1 MCIFREFKS
10 NEYKRKDMVMKKAS
24 VILLAGLL
32 ASSTALAGDPL
43 PVVSDLNIKLGAY
56 AAFESGFSNQG
67 KLKGSEKNISA
78 NKRGFAF
85 YNDTALFA
93 AISNTTDD
101 ITYGAKIILVPTT
114 KRKVNKDYNGSYVFL
129 EHEFG
134 RIEAG
139 SPIPAA
145 KNMMISDGSIPTK
158 YIKTGIDYLKQ
169 STKAV
174 PSFLTSEGS
183 FLGDQIIAS
192 MDSATYS
199 SEPPRTINYYT
210 PKFDL
215 TDSSK
220 IRLGISY
227 TPDSA
232 NTGVEKPSDKSD
244 GIKKYAVGEP
254 TIDRFEIDRSVKDA
268 ITSGIVLEQKLTE
281 EAELKLALTGEYGKS
296 AGKIKKFANKDDK
309 NPLEYKLS
317 DLKSYNIGG
326 ELKIGDFKYN
336 ACYSSFGNSLTTKE
350 LHKGNRK
357 SQYYN
362 AGIAYTYNKATTTS
376 LSYFAS
382 EQFKNKVNSV
392 KLAVSHILAPG
403 LKPYA
408 EIHAYTLKGKPE
420 FYPNLKA
427 RKVKGT
433 VALVGVKL
441 SL

>member
-1 MCIFREFKS
+1 
-10 NEYKRKDMVMKKAS
+10 MVIKKAS
-24 VILLAGLL
+24 VVLLAGLL

-326 ELKIGDFKYN
+326 ELKVGDFKYN

-362 AGIAYTYNKATTTS
+362 AGISYTYNKATTTS

>member
-1 MCIFREFKS
+1 
-10 NEYKRKDMVMKKAS
+10 MVIKKAS
-24 VILLAGLL
+24 VVLLAGLL

-101 ITYGAKIILVPTT
+101 ITYGAKIILVPTV

-139 SPIPAA
+139 SPIPVA
-145 KNMMISDGSIPTK
+145 KNMMVSDGSIPTK

-210 PKFDL
+210 PKFAL

-244 GIKKYAVGEP
+244 GIKKYTVGES

-296 AGKIKKFANKDDK
+296 AGKIKKFTNKDDK

-317 DLKSYNIGG
+317 DLKSYNIGA

-336 ACYSSFGNSLTTKE
+336 ACYSSFGKSLTTKE

-382 EQFKNKVNSV
+382 EQFENKVNSV
-392 KLAVSHILAPG
+392 KLAVSHITCTGA
-403 LKPYA
+403 K
-408 EIHAYTLKGKPE
+408 TLC
-420 FYPNLKA
+420 
-427 RKVKGT
+427 
-433 VALVGVKL
+433 
-441 SL
+441 

>member
-1 MCIFREFKS
+1 
-10 NEYKRKDMVMKKAS
+10 MVIKKYS
-24 VILLAGLL
+24 LGVLLTSLL
-32 ASSTALAGDPL
+32 ASSTAVAGDPV

-67 KLKGSEKNISA
+67 KLKASEKYISA
-78 NKRGFAF
+78 NKRSFAF
-85 YNDTALFA
+85 YNDSTLFA
-93 AISNTTDD
+93 AISNTKDD
-101 ITYGAKIILVPTT
+101 ITYGAKIILVPTV

-129 EHEFG
+129 ESNFG

-139 SPIPAA
+139 SPIPVA
-145 KNMMISDGSIPTK
+145 KNMMVSDGGIPTK
-158 YIKTGIDYLKQ
+158 YIKTNTEYLRQDK
-169 STKAV
+169 KA
-174 PSFLTSEGS
+174 PTSFLTSEGA
-183 FLGDQIIAS
+183 FLGDSILTS
-192 MDSATYS
+192 LDSATYS

-215 TDSSK
+215 AESGK
-220 IRLGISY
+220 LQLGISY

-254 TIDRFEIDRSVKDA
+254 AIDRFEIDRSVKDA
-268 ITSGIVLEQKLTE
+268 VTGGLVLTQKLTE
-281 EAELKLALTGEYGKS
+281 EAELKLALTSEYGKS
-296 AGKIKKFANKDDK
+296 VGKIKRFANKEDK
-309 NPLEYKLS
+309 NPVEYKLS
-317 DLKSYNIGG
+317 NLQTYNMGA
-326 ELKIGDFKYN
+326 ELKVGDFKYN
-336 ACYSSFGNSLTTKE
+336 ACYGSFGKSLTTKE
-350 LHKGNRK
+350 LQRGNRNAH
-357 SQYYN
+357 YYN
-362 AGIAYTYNKATTTS
+362 AGIAYTYEKVTTTS

-420 FYPNLKA
+420 FYLNLKA

-433 VALVGVKL
+433 VALLGVKL

>member
-1 MCIFREFKS
+1 
-10 NEYKRKDMVMKKAS
+10 MVIKKAS

-67 KLKGSEKNISA
+67 KLKGTEKNISA

-101 ITYGAKIILVPTT
+101 ITYGAKIILVPTV

-139 SPIPAA
+139 SPIPVA
-145 KNMMISDGSIPTK
+145 KNMMVSDGSIPTK
-158 YIKTGIDYLKQ
+158 YIKTSTEYLKQ
-169 STKAV
+169 NTKAT
-174 PSFLTSEGS
+174 PSFLTSEGA
-183 FLGDQIIAS
+183 FLGDSIIAS

-210 PKFDL
+210 PKFNL

-244 GIKKYAVGEP
+244 GIKKYAVGET

-268 ITSGIVLEQKLTE
+268 LTSGIVLEQKLTE

-317 DLKSYNIGG
+317 DLKSYNIGA

>member
-1 MCIFREFKS
+1 
-10 NEYKRKDMVMKKAS
+10 MVIKKAS
-24 VILLAGLL
+24 VILLASLL

-139 SPIPAA
+139 SPIPVA
-145 KNMMISDGSIPTK
+145 KNMMVSDGSIPTK

-244 GIKKYAVGEP
+244 GIKKYAVGEA

-268 ITSGIVLEQKLTE
+268 LTSGIVLEQKLTE

-296 AGKIKKFANKDDK
+296 AGKIKKVANKDEK

-317 DLKSYNIGG
+317 DLKSYNIGA

>member
-1 MCIFREFKS
+1 
-10 NEYKRKDMVMKKAS
+10 MVIKKAS
-24 VILLAGLL
+24 VILLASLL

-139 SPIPAA
+139 SPIPVA
-145 KNMMISDGSIPTK
+145 KNMMVSDGSIPTK

-244 GIKKYAVGEP
+244 GIKKYAVGEA

-309 NPLEYKLS
+309 NPLAYKLS
-317 DLKSYNIGG
+317 DLKSYNIGA

>member
-1 MCIFREFKS
+1 
-10 NEYKRKDMVMKKAS
+10 MVIKKAS
-24 VILLAGLL
+24 VILLASLL

-67 KLKGSEKNISA
+67 KLKASEKNISA

-101 ITYGAKIILVPTT
+101 VTYGAKIILVPTV

-139 SPIPAA
+139 SPIPVA
-145 KNMMISDGSIPTK
+145 KNMMVSDGSIPTK
-158 YIKTGIDYLKQ
+158 YIKTSTEYLKQ
-169 STKAV
+169 NTKAT
-174 PSFLTSEGS
+174 PSFLTSEGA

-232 NTGVEKPSDKSD
+232 NTGVEKPLDKSD
-244 GIKKYAVGEP
+244 GIKKYAVGEA

-268 ITSGIVLEQKLTE
+268 LTSGIVLEQKLTE

-317 DLKSYNIGG
+317 DLKSYNIGA

-336 ACYSSFGNSLTTKE
+336 ACYSSFGKSLTTKE

-357 SQYYN
+357 SQYHN

>member
-1 MCIFREFKS
+1 
-10 NEYKRKDMVMKKAS
+10 MVIKKAS

-67 KLKGSEKNISA
+67 KLKGTEKNISA

-93 AISNTTDD
+93 AISNTNDD
-101 ITYGAKIILVPTT
+101 ITYGAKIILVPTV

-139 SPIPAA
+139 SPIPVA
-145 KNMMISDGSIPTK
+145 KNMMVSDGSIPTK
-158 YIKTGIDYLKQ
+158 YIKTSTEYLKQ
-169 STKAV
+169 NTKAT
-174 PSFLTSEGS
+174 PSFLTSEGA

-244 GIKKYAVGEP
+244 GIKKYAVGEA

-268 ITSGIVLEQKLTE
+268 LTSGIVLEQKLTE

-317 DLKSYNIGG
+317 DLKSYNIGA

-336 ACYSSFGNSLTTKE
+336 ACYSSFGKSLTTKE

-362 AGIAYTYNKATTTS
+362 AGISYTYNKATTTS

-382 EQFKNKVNSV
+382 EQFKNRVNSV

>member
-1 MCIFREFKS
+1 
-10 NEYKRKDMVMKKAS
+10 MVIKKES

-67 KLKGSEKNISA
+67 KLKASEKNVSA

-101 ITYGAKIILVPTT
+101 ITYGAKIILVPTV

-139 SPIPAA
+139 SPIPVA
-145 KNMMISDGSIPTK
+145 KNMMVSDGSIPTK

-174 PSFLTSEGS
+174 PSFLTSEGA

-210 PKFDL
+210 PKFNL

-244 GIKKYAVGEP
+244 GIKKYAVGEA

-268 ITSGIVLEQKLTE
+268 VTGGIVLEQKLTE

-317 DLKSYNIGG
+317 DLKSYNIGA

-336 ACYSSFGNSLTTKE
+336 ACYSSFGKSLTTKE

>member
-1 MCIFREFKS
+1 
-10 NEYKRKDMVMKKAS
+10 
-24 VILLAGLL
+24 
-32 ASSTALAGDPL
+32 
-43 PVVSDLNIKLGAY
+43 VVSDLNIKLGAY

-244 GIKKYAVGEP
+244 GIKKYAVGET

-296 AGKIKKFANKDDK
+296 VGKIKKFANKDDK

-317 DLKSYNIGG
+317 DLKSYNIGA

>member
-1 MCIFREFKS
+1 
-10 NEYKRKDMVMKKAS
+10 MVIKKAS
-24 VILLAGLL
+24 VVLLAGLL

-101 ITYGAKIILVPTT
+101 ITYGAKIILVPTV
-114 KRKVNKDYNGSYVFL
+114 KRKVNQDYNGSYVFL

-145 KNMMISDGSIPTK
+145 KNMMISDGFIPTK

-232 NTGVEKPSDKSD
+232 NTGVERPSDKSD
-244 GIKKYAVGEP
+244 GIKKYAVGEA

-317 DLKSYNIGG
+317 DLKSYNIGA
-326 ELKIGDFKYN
+326 ELKVGDFKYN
-336 ACYSSFGNSLTTKE
+336 ACYGSFGNSLTTKE

>member
-1 MCIFREFKS
+1 
-10 NEYKRKDMVMKKAS
+10 MVIKKAS

-67 KLKGSEKNISA
+67 KLKGPEKNISA

-101 ITYGAKIILVPTT
+101 ITYGAKIILVPTV

-139 SPIPAA
+139 SPIPVA
-145 KNMMISDGSIPTK
+145 KNMMVSDGSIPTK

-244 GIKKYAVGEP
+244 GIKKYAVGEA

-268 ITSGIVLEQKLTE
+268 VTGGIVLEQKLTE

-309 NPLEYKLS
+309 NPLAYKLS
-317 DLKSYNIGG
+317 DLKSYNIGA

>member
-1 MCIFREFKS
+1 
-10 NEYKRKDMVMKKAS
+10 MVIKKAS
-24 VILLAGLL
+24 VVLLAGLL

-215 TDSSK
+215 TESSK

-317 DLKSYNIGG
+317 DLKSYNIGA
-326 ELKIGDFKYN
+326 ELKVGDFKYN

>member
-1 MCIFREFKS
+1 
-10 NEYKRKDMVMKKAS
+10 
-24 VILLAGLL
+24 
-32 ASSTALAGDPL
+32 
-43 PVVSDLNIKLGAY
+43 VVSDLNIKLGAY

-78 NKRGFAF
+78 NKRSFAF
-85 YNDTALFA
+85 YNDSALFA
-93 AISNTTDD
+93 AISNTKDD
-101 ITYGAKIILVPTT
+101 FTYGAKIILVPTT

-129 EHEFG
+129 ENNLG

-139 SPIPAA
+139 SPIPVA
-145 KNMMISDGSIPTK
+145 KNMMVSDGGIPTK
-158 YIKTGIDYLKQ
+158 YIKTNTEYLRQGK
-169 STKAV
+169 KA
-174 PSFLTSEGS
+174 PTSFLTSEGA
-183 FLGDQIIAS
+183 FLGDSILTSI
-192 MDSATYS
+192 DSATYS

-220 IRLGISY
+220 LQLGISY

-232 NTGVEKPSDKSD
+232 NTGVEKPSENSV
-244 GIKKYAVGEP
+244 GIKKYVIE
-254 TIDRFEIDRSVKDA
+254 DNRVNRFERDNSIKDA
-268 ITSGIVLEQKLTE
+268 VTGGIVLTQKLTE

-296 AGKIKKFANKDDK
+296 VGKIKQFANKNDK
-309 NPLEYKLS
+309 DPVVEYKLS
-317 DLKSYNIGG
+317 NLKTYNIGA
-326 ELKIGDFKYN
+326 ELKVGDFKYN
-336 ACYSSFGNSLTTKE
+336 ACYGSFGKSLTTKE
-350 LHKGNRK
+350 LQRGNRNAH
-357 SQYYN
+357 YYN
-362 AGIAYTYNKATTTS
+362 AGIAYTYEKATTTS

-420 FYPNLKA
+420 FRPDLKA
-427 RKVKGT
+427 RTVKGT

>member
-1 MCIFREFKS
+1 
-10 NEYKRKDMVMKKAS
+10 MVIKKAS

-67 KLKGSEKNISA
+67 KLKGTEKNISA

-101 ITYGAKIILVPTT
+101 ITYGAKIILVPTV

-139 SPIPAA
+139 SPIPVA
-145 KNMMISDGSIPTK
+145 KNMMVSDGSIPTK

-174 PSFLTSEGS
+174 PSFLTSEGA

-244 GIKKYAVGEP
+244 GIKKYAVGEA

-268 ITSGIVLEQKLTE
+268 LTGGIVLEQKLTE

-309 NPLEYKLS
+309 NPLAYKLS
-317 DLKSYNIGG
+317 DLKSYNIGA

-336 ACYSSFGNSLTTKE
+336 ACYSSFGKSLTTKE

-362 AGIAYTYNKATTTS
+362 VGIAYTYNKATTTS

>member
-1 MCIFREFKS
+1 
-10 NEYKRKDMVMKKAS
+10 MKKTS
-24 VILLAGLL
+24 LLLGILL
-32 ASSTALAGDPL
+32 ASSTALASDPL
-43 PVVSDLNIKLGAY
+43 PVVSDLNVKLGAF
-56 AAFESGFSNQG
+56 AVFESGFSKQE

-101 ITYGAKIILVPTT
+101 ITYGAKIILVPTV
-114 KRKVNKDYNGSYVFL
+114 KRKVNNDYNGSHVFL

-134 RIEAG
+134 KIEAG
-139 SPIPAA
+139 SPIPVAR
-145 KNMMISDGSIPTK
+145 NMTINDGAIPAN
-158 YIKTGIDYLKQ
+158 YIKTGIEYLKQ
-169 STKAV
+169 GTKAN
-174 PSFLTSEGS
+174 PSFLTSEETI
-183 FLGDQIIAS
+183 LGDSITAGL
-192 MDSATYS
+192 DSATYS

-220 IRLGISY
+220 IRFGISY

-232 NTGVEKPSDKSD
+232 NTGIDKPSVKSD
-244 GIKKYAVGEP
+244 GITKYAIEE
-254 TIDRFEIDRSVKDA
+254 TTLDRFEIDKSVKDA
-268 ITSGIVLEQKLTE
+268 LTGGIVLEQKLTE

-296 AGKIKKFANKDDK
+296 VGKIKKFANKDDK
-309 NPLEYKLS
+309 NPLEEYKLS
-317 DLKSYNIGG
+317 NLKAYNIGA

-336 ACYSSFGNSLTTKE
+336 ACYGSFGKSLTSKE
-350 LHKGNRK
+350 LHKTGNK
-357 SQYYN
+357 SHYYN
-362 AGIAYTYNKATTTS
+362 AGISYTYNTATTTY
-376 LSYFAS
+376 LGYFAS
-382 EQFKNKVNSV
+382 DKFKNKVNSV
-392 KLAVSHILAPG
+392 KLGVSHILAPG

-433 VALVGVKL
+433 VALLGVKL
-441 SL
+441 SI

>member
-1 MCIFREFKS
+1 
-10 NEYKRKDMVMKKAS
+10 MVIKKAS
-24 VILLAGLL
+24 VVLLAGLL

-101 ITYGAKIILVPTT
+101 ITYGAKIILVPTV

-129 EHEFG
+129 EHKFG

-145 KNMMISDGSIPTK
+145 KNMVISDGFIPTK

-232 NTGVEKPSDKSD
+232 NTGVERPSDKSD
-244 GIKKYAVGEP
+244 GIKKYAVGEA

-317 DLKSYNIGG
+317 DLKSYNIGA
-326 ELKIGDFKYN
+326 ELKVGDFKYN
-336 ACYSSFGNSLTTKE
+336 ACYGSFGNSLTTKE

-382 EQFKNKVNSV
+382 EQFKNKVTSV

-408 EIHAYTLKGKPE
+408 EIHTYTLKGKPE

>member
-1 MCIFREFKS
+1 
-10 NEYKRKDMVMKKAS
+10 MVIKKAS
-24 VILLAGLL
+24 VILLASLL
-32 ASSTALAGDPL
+32 ASSTALASDPV
-43 PVVSDLNIKLGAY
+43 PVVSDLNVKLGAF
-56 AAFESGFSNQG
+56 AVFESGFSKQE
-67 KLKGSEKNISA
+67 KLKGVEKNISA
-78 NKRGFAF
+78 NKKGMAF
-85 YNDTALFA
+85 FNNSAFVA
-93 AISNTTDD
+93 NISNTAND
-101 ITYGAKIILVPTT
+101 ITYGAKIVLVPTT
-114 KRKVNKDYNGSYVFL
+114 KRKVNNDYNGSHVFL

-134 RIEAG
+134 KIEAG
-139 SPIPAA
+139 SPIPVAR
-145 KNMMISDGSIPTK
+145 NMTINDGAIPAN
-158 YIKTGIDYLKQ
+158 YIKTGIEYLKQ
-169 STKAV
+169 GTKAN
-174 PSFLTSEGS
+174 PSFLTSEETI
-183 FLGDQIIAS
+183 LGDSITAS
-192 MDSATYS
+192 LDSATYS

-215 TDSSK
+215 TESSK
-220 IRLGISY
+220 LQFGISY

-232 NTGVEKPSDKSD
+232 NTGIDKPSVKSD
-244 GIKKYAVGEP
+244 GTTKYAIEEA

-268 ITSGIVLEQKLTE
+268 ITSGIVLEQKFAEDT
-281 EAELKLALTGEYGKS
+281 ELKLALTGEYGKS

-317 DLKSYNIGG
+317 GLKAYNIGG

-336 ACYSSFGNSLTTKE
+336 ACYGSFGKSLTSKE
-350 LHKGNRK
+350 LHKAGNK
-357 SQYYN
+357 SHYYN
-362 AGIAYTYNKATTTS
+362 GGISYTYNKATTTS

-433 VALVGVKL
+433 VALLGVKL
-441 SL
+441 SI

>member
-1 MCIFREFKS
+1 
-10 NEYKRKDMVMKKAS
+10 MVIKKAS
-24 VILLAGLL
+24 VVLLAGLL

-101 ITYGAKIILVPTT
+101 ITYGAKIILVPTV

-129 EHEFG
+129 EHKFG

-145 KNMMISDGSIPTK
+145 KNMVISDGFIPTK

-232 NTGVEKPSDKSD
+232 NTGVERPSDKSD
-244 GIKKYAVGEP
+244 GIKKYAVGEA

-317 DLKSYNIGG
+317 DLKSYNIGA
-326 ELKIGDFKYN
+326 ELKVGDFKYN
-336 ACYSSFGNSLTTKE
+336 ACYGSFGNSLTTKE

-382 EQFKNKVNSV
+382 EQFKNKVTSV

>member
-1 MCIFREFKS
+1 
-10 NEYKRKDMVMKKAS
+10 MVIKKAS
-24 VILLAGLL
+24 VVLLAGLL

-210 PKFDL
+210 PKFNL

-268 ITSGIVLEQKLTE
+268 VTGGIVLEQKLTE

-296 AGKIKKFANKDDK
+296 AGKIKKFANKDDQ
-309 NPLEYKLS
+309 NPFAYKLS

-326 ELKIGDFKYN
+326 ELKIGNFKYN
-336 ACYSSFGNSLTTKE
+336 ACYSSFGKSLTTKE

>member
-1 MCIFREFKS
+1 
-10 NEYKRKDMVMKKAS
+10 MVIKKAS
-24 VILLAGLL
+24 VILLASLL

-67 KLKGSEKNISA
+67 KLKGTEKNISA

-139 SPIPAA
+139 SPIPVA
-145 KNMMISDGSIPTK
+145 KNMMVSDGAIPTK

-169 STKAV
+169 STKAL
-174 PSFLTSEGS
+174 PSFLTSEGA

-244 GIKKYAVGEP
+244 GIKKYAVGEA

-309 NPLEYKLS
+309 TPLEYKLS
-317 DLKSYNIGG
+317 DLKSYNIGA

>member
-1 MCIFREFKS
+1 
-10 NEYKRKDMVMKKAS
+10 MVIKKAS

-101 ITYGAKIILVPTT
+101 ITYGAKIILVPTV

-139 SPIPAA
+139 SPIPVA
-145 KNMMISDGSIPTK
+145 KNMMVSDGSIPTK
-158 YIKTGIDYLKQ
+158 YIKTSTEYLKQ
-169 STKAV
+169 NTKAT
-174 PSFLTSEGS
+174 PSFLTSEGA

-244 GIKKYAVGEP
+244 GIKKYAVGEA

-268 ITSGIVLEQKLTE
+268 VTSGIVLEQKLTE

-309 NPLEYKLS
+309 NPLAYKLS
-317 DLKSYNIGG
+317 DLKSYNIGA

-336 ACYSSFGNSLTTKE
+336 ACYSSFGKSLTTKE

-362 AGIAYTYNKATTTS
+362 AGISYTYNKATTTS

>member
-1 MCIFREFKS
+1 
-10 NEYKRKDMVMKKAS
+10 MVMKKAS

>member
-1 MCIFREFKS
+1 
-10 NEYKRKDMVMKKAS
+10 MVIKKAS

-67 KLKGSEKNISA
+67 KLKASEKNVSA

-93 AISNTTDD
+93 AISNTNDD
-101 ITYGAKIILVPTT
+101 ITYGAKIILVPTV

-139 SPIPAA
+139 SPIPVA
-145 KNMMISDGSIPTK
+145 KNMMVSDGSIPTK
-158 YIKTGIDYLKQ
+158 YIKTSTEYLKQ
-169 STKAV
+169 NTKAT
-174 PSFLTSEGS
+174 PSFLTSEGA

-244 GIKKYAVGEP
+244 GIKKYAVGEA

-268 ITSGIVLEQKLTE
+268 LTGGIILEQKLME

-317 DLKSYNIGG
+317 DLKSYNIGA

-336 ACYSSFGNSLTTKE
+336 ACYSSFGKSLTTKE

>member
-1 MCIFREFKS
+1 
-10 NEYKRKDMVMKKAS
+10 MVIKKAS

-67 KLKGSEKNISA
+67 KLKASEKNVSA

-93 AISNTTDD
+93 AISNTNDD
-101 ITYGAKIILVPTT
+101 ITYGAKIILVPTV

-139 SPIPAA
+139 SPIPVA
-145 KNMMISDGSIPTK
+145 KNMMVSDGSIPTK
-158 YIKTGIDYLKQ
+158 YIKTSTEYLKQ
-169 STKAV
+169 NTKAT
-174 PSFLTSEGS
+174 PSFLTSEGA

-210 PKFDL
+210 PKFVL

-244 GIKKYAVGEP
+244 GIKKYAVGEA

-268 ITSGIVLEQKLTE
+268 LTGGIVLEQKLTE
-281 EAELKLALTGEYGKS
+281 EAELKLALTGEYGKT
-296 AGKIKKFANKDDK
+296 AGKIKKFASKDDK

-317 DLKSYNIGG
+317 DLKSYNIGA

-336 ACYSSFGNSLTTKE
+336 ACYSSFGKSLTTKE

>member
-1 MCIFREFKS
+1 
-10 NEYKRKDMVMKKAS
+10 MVIKKAS
-24 VILLAGLL
+24 VVLLAGLL

-268 ITSGIVLEQKLTE
+268 VTGGIVLEQKLTE

-296 AGKIKKFANKDDK
+296 VGKIKKFANKDDK

-326 ELKIGDFKYN
+326 ELKVGDFKYN

-362 AGIAYTYNKATTTS
+362 AGISYTYNKATTTS

>member
-1 MCIFREFKS
+1 
-10 NEYKRKDMVMKKAS
+10 MKKIS
-24 VILLAGLL
+24 LLLGVLL

-78 NKRGFAF
+78 NKRSFAF

-93 AISNTTDD
+93 AISNTAND

-139 SPIPAA
+139 SPIPVA
-145 KNMMISDGSIPTK
+145 KNMMVSDGFIPTK
-158 YIKTGIDYLKQ
+158 YIKTSTEYLKQ
-169 STKAV
+169 NTKAT
-174 PSFLTSEGS
+174 PSFLTSEGA
-183 FLGDQIIAS
+183 FLGDSIIAS

-232 NTGVEKPSDKSD
+232 NTGIEKPSDKSD
-244 GIKKYAVGEP
+244 GIKKYAVGET

-268 ITSGIVLEQKLTE
+268 ITSGLVLEQKFAEDT
-281 EAELKLALTGEYGKS
+281 ELKLALTGEYSKS
-296 AGKIKKFANKDDK
+296 AGKVKKFANKDDK
-309 NPLEYKLS
+309 TPEEYKLS
-317 DLKSYNIGG
+317 DLKAYNIGT

-336 ACYSSFGNSLTTKE
+336 ACYGSFGKSLTSKE
-350 LHKGNRK
+350 LQKSNRK

-408 EIHAYTLKGKPE
+408 EIHAYTLKGRPE

-441 SL
+441 SI

>member
-1 MCIFREFKS
+1 
-10 NEYKRKDMVMKKAS
+10 MVIKKAS
-24 VILLAGLL
+24 VILLASLL

-56 AAFESGFSNQG
+56 DAFESGFSNQG
-67 KLKGSEKNISA
+67 KLKGTEKNISA

-101 ITYGAKIILVPTT
+101 ITYGAKIILVPTV

-139 SPIPAA
+139 SPIPVA
-145 KNMMISDGSIPTK
+145 KNMMVSDGAIPTK
-158 YIKTGIDYLKQ
+158 YIKTSTEYLKQ
-169 STKAV
+169 NTKAT
-174 PSFLTSEGS
+174 PSFLTSEGA
-183 FLGDQIIAS
+183 FLGDQIIAT

-244 GIKKYAVGEP
+244 GIKKYAVGEA

-268 ITSGIVLEQKLTE
+268 VTGGIVLEQKLTE

-317 DLKSYNIGG
+317 DLKSYNIGA

-392 KLAVSHILAPG
+392 KLAISHILAPG